1 MQDIVRESIFGQA
14 LNRFSKGK
22 LFPFPEDKPDF
33 QVPHHFLLPH
43 HQQQQ
48 KQQASEK
55 SSRTLTPQTST
66 GTSQC
71 TTRAP
76 TPSIPPNTHRRES
89 DTRTLNDVHAQEA
102 IERNLKA
109 QKEVLEEGKDPN
121 LVGWYSDDD
130 PENPQ

>member
-33 QVPHHFLLPH
+33 QIPHHFLLPH
-43 HQQQQ
+43 QQQQ
-48 KQQASEK
+48 QQHTSEK

-66 GTSQC
+66 GTSGV

-76 TPSIPPNTHRRES
+76 TPSLPPTAQRRES
-89 DTRTLNDVHAQEA
+89 DNQTLNDVHAQEA
-102 IERNLKA
+102 IERNLNT
-109 QKEVLEEGKDPN
+109 QKDVLEEGQDPN